1 MTSLTKPQKRAL
13 AKIAAGHVRWSQ
25 ARRCYTQVRRD
36 VLVRLVDMGLVERFG
51 YAAAPVLT
59 DRGREVLRN
68 A

>member
-1 MTSLTKPQKRAL
+1 MASLTEPQKRAL

-25 ARRCYTQVRRD
+25 AHRCYTQVRRE
-36 VLVRLVDMGLVERFG
+36 VLVRLVDMGLVERYG
-51 YAAAPVLT
+51 YAAPVLT